1 MNVTKRKKKLIPK
14 LSSIGTTITLLLIQC
29 NQCFAETIGTAEVDA
44 ATDNI
49 KRAITSIAMP
59 LGRVLIFAS
68 VVIAALKMIANAN
81 NPQKRAESIG
91 ALAWICGGGVTLGA
105 SLIIAG
111 IIVNIA
117 TNNTNILLGS

>member
-59 LGRVLIFAS
+59 LGQSFNFR
-68 VVIAALKMIANAN
+68 
-81 NPQKRAESIG
+81 
-91 ALAWICGGGVTLGA
+91 
-105 SLIIAG
+105 
-111 IIVNIA
+111 
-117 TNNTNILLGS
+117 

>member
-29 NQCFAETIGTAEVDA
+29 NQCFAETIGPAEVDA

-59 LGRVLIFAS
+59 LGRSF
-68 VVIAALKMIANAN
+68 NF
-81 NPQKRAESIG
+81 R
-91 ALAWICGGGVTLGA
+91 
-105 SLIIAG
+105 
-111 IIVNIA
+111 
-117 TNNTNILLGS
+117 